1 MTTEETAAVRV
12 TPLSIDYTN
21 RDFYSLREE
30 LIARVKERV
39 PEWYGTDSSDF
50 GVALVEAFAYMGD
63 VISYYTDRVAHESN
77 ILTASQRSSIIN
89 LAKTYGYNPAG
100 YQAATCSLSFS
111 NSSGSAVILPAKTQ
125 VYGRVVDGDVVR
137 QIIFT
142 STSEVTVPANGSAS
156 VAASHGYYVSSKSGN
171 EASGVS
177 DIAGELI
184 GTGDGL
190 PNQTYVLSENSVVDG
205 SVRVF
210 VQNGDAFGE
219 WQYVLHLSDYGPS
232 DAVFTTTTD
241 ADNYVSVV
249 FGDGVSGAIPPVYA
263 TIKSD
268 YVVGGGV
275 VGNVPANTLTSL
287 YAIPGKTLE
296 EVAIIDTAINVTN
309 SVPATG
315 GVNPDDLDTIKAL
328 ASQSFAA
335 SQRAVTLADY
345 TSLALQLPLVGKAF
359 SVADVSSSVT
369 LYVSPKR
376 VSTATDPYPLYTDD
390 NLTLTAEWNDGN
402 GNGLQPSVEAG
413 LADRTQIGVSLTVLP
428 PTYVP
433 VTISIMY
440 NKFPQYTSAQVEAQ
454 IKALLIQYYD
464 YSQVSFGQTIYPED
478 IEFILKYAPAV
489 ANASVIALHRTDDPA
504 GRNVL
509 VGERDE
515 LFIFDATAAV
525 ITAAS
530 NIATLSSLTTN
541 TGTVTP
547 TFSGTFDN
555 YSLVVSTGTTSVNIT
570 PTKSDAGATIYV
582 NGVLATSG
590 SATTV
595 ATPTTTT
602 VATVKV
608 LAEDNVTSHT
618 YTVTITKA

>member
-77 ILTASQRSSIIN
+77 ILTASQRASIIN

-100 YQAATCSLSFS
+100 YQAATCSLTFS
-111 NSSGSAVILPAKTQ
+111 NSSGSAVVLPAKTQ
-125 VYGRVVDGDVVR
+125 VFGRVVDGDVVR

-142 STSEVTVPANGSAS
+142 SDAQVTVPANGSAS
-156 VAASHGYYVSSKSGN
+156 VASSHGYYISSKSGN
-171 EASGVS
+171 EASGPT

-184 GTGDGL
+184 GTGTGL
-190 PNQTYVLSENSVVDG
+190 PNQEYVLSENSVVDG
-205 SVRVF
+205 TVRVF
-210 VQNGDAFGE
+210 VQNGDAYGE

-268 YVVGGGV
+268 YVVGGGI

-296 EVAIIDTAINVTN
+296 EVSLIDTAINVTN
-309 SVPATG
+309 SAPATG

-328 ASQSFAA
+328 ASQSFAS

-489 ANASVIALHRTDDPA
+489 ANASVTALHRSSDSA

-515 LFIFDATAAV
+515 LFIFDATAAT

-541 TGTVTP
+541 TGAVTP

-555 YSLVVSTGTTSVNIT
+555 YSLVVATGTTSVDIT
-570 PTKSDAGATIYV
+570 PTKSDSGSTVYV
-582 NGVLATSG
+582 NGTLATSG
-590 SATTV
+590 AATTV
-595 ATPTTTT
+595 STPTATT
-602 VATVKV
+602 VVTIKV